1 MRRDVLFA
9 LMLGLASGAPVVA
22 NASPGPTAR
31 VPASAASA
39 PFAAT
44 SAQAARGPA
53 AAKTLAVADATETAA
68 GRRLL
73 GRELRM
79 VLDPEQPLAARQTAL
94 TAVRQAA
101 QDGNGMAQFVIG
113 SLYMWG
119 PLHPAALL
127 PKDLARTQIYLSNA
141 AVQGWLPAMAAMA
154 EVALQT
160 GHPEHA
166 SVWALV
172 DYYFSGASH
181 YTVRGYLAD
190 LIHRCERRLTKAQRD
205 KALADANVFIARY
218 QAGIRAA
225 RASKKQQTPDCTLH
239 YVAPHKR
246 RFDEAPGWSG
256 DVPRSGDALFFVGV
270 NRAGRVERVIPI
282 NSFPSWQ
289 VFRITR
295 RMAYDTRFNPAPG
308 CGRTLRWG
316 TMPFD
321 FGNGQYEF
329 SNR

>member
-22 NASPGPTAR
+22 GASPGPTAR

-53 AAKTLAVADATETAA
+53 AAKTLAVVDATETAA

-79 VLDPEQPLAARQTAL
+79 VLDPEQPLAARQ
-94 TAVRQAA
+94 
-101 QDGNGMAQFVIG
+101 
-113 SLYMWG
+113 
-119 PLHPAALL
+119 
-127 PKDLARTQIYLSNA
+127 
-141 AVQGWLPAMAAMA
+141 
-154 EVALQT
+154 
-160 GHPEHA
+160 
-166 SVWALV
+166 
-172 DYYFSGASH
+172 
-181 YTVRGYLAD
+181 
-190 LIHRCERRLTKAQRD
+190 
-205 KALADANVFIARY
+205 
-218 QAGIRAA
+218 
-225 RASKKQQTPDCTLH
+225 
-239 YVAPHKR
+239 
-246 RFDEAPGWSG
+246 
-256 DVPRSGDALFFVGV
+256 
-270 NRAGRVERVIPI
+270 
-282 NSFPSWQ
+282 
-289 VFRITR
+289 
-295 RMAYDTRFNPAPG
+295 TRFNPAPG

>member
-1 MRRDVLFA
+1 MLFA

-22 NASPGPTAR
+22 GASPGPTAR

-44 SAQAARGPA
+44 SAPAARGPA
-53 AAKTLAVADATETAA
+53 AAKTLAVVDATETAA
-68 GRRLL
+68 GRHLQ

-172 DYYFSGASH
+172 DYYFS
-181 YTVRGYLAD
+181 
-190 LIHRCERRLTKAQRD
+190 
-205 KALADANVFIARY
+205 
-218 QAGIRAA
+218 
-225 RASKKQQTPDCTLH
+225 
-239 YVAPHKR
+239 
-246 RFDEAPGWSG
+246 
-256 DVPRSGDALFFVGV
+256 
-270 NRAGRVERVIPI
+270 
-282 NSFPSWQ
+282 
-289 VFRITR
+289 
-295 RMAYDTRFNPAPG
+295 
-308 CGRTLRWG
+308 
-316 TMPFD
+316 
-321 FGNGQYEF
+321 
-329 SNR
+329 